1 MSKLIPFVFFWICEI
16 FKLFIS
22 TLCWIVSLTI
32 NNLDFETER
41 LSKNKLSIISSCKL
55 LNSTSLFFRFKY
67 TSKPSR
73 WSEASYWLSGM
84 KGRYLVFNVSND
96 KIVSELLFDNNI
108 SDITSSPFKLNL
120 ELRIWILLFV
130 FVLTKS
136 TILFLIYSW
145 KPGEF
150 IVIKIVDITRNVI
163 PEIIK
168 TIFFEF
174 LMIILD

>member
-1 MSKLIPFVFFWICEI
+1 M
-16 FKLFIS
+16 
-22 TLCWIVSLTI
+22 
-32 NNLDFETER
+32 
-41 LSKNKLSIISSCKL
+41 
-55 LNSTSLFFRFKY
+55 
-67 TSKPSR
+67 
-73 WSEASYWLSGM
+73 
-84 KGRYLVFNVSND
+84 FNVSND

-150 IVIKIVDITRNVI
+150 IVIRIVDIIRNVI

>member
-1 MSKLIPFVFFWICEI
+1 M
-16 FKLFIS
+16 
-22 TLCWIVSLTI
+22 
-32 NNLDFETER
+32 
-41 LSKNKLSIISSCKL
+41 
-55 LNSTSLFFRFKY
+55 
-67 TSKPSR
+67 
-73 WSEASYWLSGM
+73 
-84 KGRYLVFNVSND
+84 FNVSND

-120 ELRIWILLFV
+120 ELLIWILLFV

-150 IVIKIVDITRNVI
+150 IVIKIVDITRNAI

>member
-1 MSKLIPFVFFWICEI
+1 M
-16 FKLFIS
+16 
-22 TLCWIVSLTI
+22 
-32 NNLDFETER
+32 
-41 LSKNKLSIISSCKL
+41 
-55 LNSTSLFFRFKY
+55 
-67 TSKPSR
+67 
-73 WSEASYWLSGM
+73 
-84 KGRYLVFNVSND
+84 FNVSNN

-120 ELRIWILLFV
+120 ELLIWILLFV

-145 KPGEF
+145 KPREF
-150 IVIKIVDITRNVI
+150 IVIKIVDITRNTM

>member
-1 MSKLIPFVFFWICEI
+1 VF
-16 FKLFIS
+16 KDS
-22 TLCWIVSLTI
+22 
-32 NNLDFETER
+32 NN
-41 LSKNKLSIISSCKL
+41 
-55 LNSTSLFFRFKY
+55 
-67 TSKPSR
+67 
-73 WSEASYWLSGM
+73 
-84 KGRYLVFNVSND
+84 
-96 KIVSELLFDNNI
+96 KIVSELLFNNNI

-120 ELRIWILLFV
+120 ELLIWILLFV

-150 IVIKIVDITRNVI
+150 IVIRIVDIRRIVI

-168 TIFFEF
+168 NIFFEF

>member
-1 MSKLIPFVFFWICEI
+1 
-16 FKLFIS
+16 
-22 TLCWIVSLTI
+22 
-32 NNLDFETER
+32 
-41 LSKNKLSIISSCKL
+41 
-55 LNSTSLFFRFKY
+55 
-67 TSKPSR
+67 
-73 WSEASYWLSGM
+73 M

-174 LMIILD
+174 LMIILV

>member
-1 MSKLIPFVFFWICEI
+1 M
-16 FKLFIS
+16 
-22 TLCWIVSLTI
+22 
-32 NNLDFETER
+32 
-41 LSKNKLSIISSCKL
+41 
-55 LNSTSLFFRFKY
+55 
-67 TSKPSR
+67 
-73 WSEASYWLSGM
+73 
-84 KGRYLVFNVSND
+84 FNVSNN

-108 SDITSSPFKLNL
+108 SEITSSPFKLNL
-120 ELRIWILLFV
+120 EFRIWILLFV

-150 IVIKIVDITRNVI
+150 IVIKIIDITRNTI

>member
-1 MSKLIPFVFFWICEI
+1 M
-16 FKLFIS
+16 
-22 TLCWIVSLTI
+22 
-32 NNLDFETER
+32 
-41 LSKNKLSIISSCKL
+41 
-55 LNSTSLFFRFKY
+55 
-67 TSKPSR
+67 
-73 WSEASYWLSGM
+73 
-84 KGRYLVFNVSND
+84 FNVSNN

-150 IVIKIVDITRNVI
+150 IVIKIVDITRNAI

>member
-1 MSKLIPFVFFWICEI
+1 M
-16 FKLFIS
+16 
-22 TLCWIVSLTI
+22 
-32 NNLDFETER
+32 
-41 LSKNKLSIISSCKL
+41 
-55 LNSTSLFFRFKY
+55 
-67 TSKPSR
+67 
-73 WSEASYWLSGM
+73 
-84 KGRYLVFNVSND
+84 FNVSND

-120 ELRIWILLFV
+120 ELLIWILLFV

-150 IVIKIVDITRNVI
+150 IVIKIADITRNTI
-163 PEIIK
+163 PEKIK

>member
-1 MSKLIPFVFFWICEI
+1 M
-16 FKLFIS
+16 
-22 TLCWIVSLTI
+22 
-32 NNLDFETER
+32 
-41 LSKNKLSIISSCKL
+41 
-55 LNSTSLFFRFKY
+55 
-67 TSKPSR
+67 
-73 WSEASYWLSGM
+73 
-84 KGRYLVFNVSND
+84 FNVSND

-120 ELRIWILLFV
+120 ELRIWILLLV

-150 IVIKIVDITRNVI
+150 IVIKIVDITRNAI